1 MSIGKVLRAFAEQ
14 NLSPDYYYPVSH
26 GETTLIKPLA
36 VVVKKRR
43 SIYKRPFAKSEF
55 KVIASLEDYV
65 VKEKRQELTDT
76 VNSIILKEDN
86 LEIREKQEDEAK
98 EDEKKEE
105 EEEGIGASR

>member
-1 MSIGKVLRAFAEQ
+1 MPIEKVLRAFAEQ
-14 NLSPDYYYPVSH
+14 NLSSDHYYPVSH

-65 VKEKRQELTDT
+65 VTEKRQEFTET
-76 VNSIILKEDN
+76 VNSTISKEEN
-86 LEIREKQEDEAK
+86 LIVEA
-98 EDEKKEE
+98 EEE
-105 EEEGIGASR
+105 EEEGAGASR